1 MSSTLETEILDLA
14 VDHVLDGQR
23 VDGAGVLLEELVDQL
38 RGVGEGGVDHRQ
50 VLLRRRQDD
59 EAAVDLVGVEILVV
73 AEFLG
78 DLRREAGAVDLE
90 GFQLRRLQPEGDQ
103 RLVVALDQMRLVD
116 RQQPAVDQL
125 VVAQEVHL
133 IPSPRSRREGAR
145 MLARIAPQRSTVST
159 VDSAARASSR

>member
-1 MSSTLETEILDLA
+1 MSSTFDDRILDLA

-23 VDGAGVLLEELVDQL
+23 VDGAGVLVEELVDQL

-50 VLLRRRQDD
+50 VALRRRQDD

-90 GFQLRRLQPEGDQ
+90 GFELGRLQPEGDQ
-103 RLVVALDQMRLVD
+103 RLVVALDQMLLLD

-125 VVAQEVHL
+125 VVAQEVHGGL
-133 IPSPRSRREGAR
+133 CLLPVHGEKVPEACG
-145 MLARIAPQRSTVST
+145 
-159 VDSAARASSR
+159 